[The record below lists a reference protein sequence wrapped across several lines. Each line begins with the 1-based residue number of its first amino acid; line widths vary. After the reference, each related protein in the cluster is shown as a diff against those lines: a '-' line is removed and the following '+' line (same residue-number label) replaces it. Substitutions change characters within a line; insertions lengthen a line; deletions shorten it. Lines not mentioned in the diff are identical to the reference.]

1 MTKQRPRGPR
11 DPVRVDLSDND
22 EVLYWVRELGCTP
35 GELGRAVREVGSLA
49 DRVRH
54 YLERQKPPA
63 NDPTI

>member
-1 MTKQRPRGPR
+1 M
-11 DPVRVDLSDND
+11 RVDLSDAE
-22 EVLYWVRELGCTP
+22 EVFYWVRELGCTP

-63 NDPTI
+63 NDPTV